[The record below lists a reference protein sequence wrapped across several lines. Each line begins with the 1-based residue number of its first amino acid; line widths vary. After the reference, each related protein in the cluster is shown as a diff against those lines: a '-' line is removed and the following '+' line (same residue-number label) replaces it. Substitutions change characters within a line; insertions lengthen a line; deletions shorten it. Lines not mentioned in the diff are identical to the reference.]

1 MTFDHAYQLVAADG
15 RMYYGSSADH
25 QIHAVDLDSGR
36 ELWGFFTEGPVR
48 FAPCVSG
55 GRVYAASDDGCLYC
69 LNGRDGKLIW
79 RFRGGPRDERMI
91 GNGQMISRWPGR
103 SGVLVDGKTAY
114 FTTGMWGPDG
124 VSIYALNA
132 EDGSVIWKNNTSNQQ
147 YMLLPHNNF
156 EGITGVSPQG
166 YLALADGVLLV
177 PTGRAMPA
185 RFDTATGRLL
195 PWKIAWGKHHRPGSA
210 WTMTAKGVF
219 FSACRRTTG
228 LPVSSLGPDSFL
240 RPEGL
245 MAWNVRTGKPVF
257 SLHDVYRAAFSD
269 ETLYLSAGT
278 YSGRQASVLAVDYEK
293 ISKEVKLSPPH
304 ADGHDGAG
312 FAAQKVMDKAKWLTP
327 TGRINELIVAG
338 KTLVAGG
345 QDDVMLLGADTG
357 KELWKAKVEGQARGL
372 AVASRRLL
380 VSTSTGRIYCFG
392 KKEVDE
398 APIVK
403 ARVDEGEVSP
413 PAKPAREIIER
424 CGIRSGYCLVLGLE
438 DQHLAAGLAAES
450 ELYVIVLEQDER
462 KIAQVRRLYDRLGLY
477 GVRIAVHRGSPKKL
491 PYAPYFANLI
501 VVPDPSSCDPEGVY
515 RCVRPCGGVLAI
527 QDADARAAR
536 KWLISAGAEKESI
549 SEDGDIIWAAKGPVP
564 GAGSWSH
571 PFANAGRTSASRDIH
586 VRLPLKT
593 LWFGGP
599 GPARMVDRHRYP
611 PIPVYANGRLFVP
624 AQDHVIA
631 VDAYNGREMWSREL
645 KGVGRFPGNDR
656 GPSVVADDNCVYA
669 PHGTT
674 CLQLDGD
681 TGKVLQTYRPPE
693 GIEPAPTSEPAAN
706 AEPGPK
712 RKKKAKRRDGFVF
725 NEVEWNYLAV
735 TDKAI
740 LGTIGE
746 ARVRRSLANWPLSTP
761 KGRYLFALDKRN
773 GEKLWVHKSQYAIA
787 PKAIVANEECV
798 CILDQE
804 NDTGRIGKTILKA
817 IDMNTGKTVW
827 SKPIQDRW
835 ELLLSGNCLVAAGT
849 GYTVYDAA
857 TGHERWSNTVPL
869 GLYDTYG
876 PGIDHYQWSLALR
889 DFPVVPPIIVNGA
902 IVAPPRAFD
911 LETGKERRRTC
922 PLSGE
927 FILPFG
933 VGNGG
938 CGTYSACP
946 AAMFMRSGSLGIY
959 DIATDTG
966 MHWLGQTRPGCWIN
980 TLPAGGIVLMPE
992 ASSSCTCAYSFQT
1005 SLALIADDR
1014 HEHWGV
1020 FACEP
1025 PKRGSLLRT
1034 VSFNFGGV
1042 GDQRDK
1048 DGKLWLGFPR
1058 PFSPQNLKVPLNT
1071 CRAADYY
1078 RENADEITVEG
1089 TKRPWLYSCGVEGLE
1104 TATLELDLARPAI
1117 VLRAKEAPR
1126 IDGRLDDTCWD
1137 GAEEL
1142 RLVDDSR
1149 RVSSARAW
1157 LRHDAK
1163 NLYVGFVREAPVED
1177 GRPLPWTMNTQ
1188 GENAPAWR
1196 DDSLK
1201 VRFQKSTDQYEYIFL
1216 SASGARVTGKSDLR
1230 WKMRGTEKELGW
1242 ITATHVTNESWSA
1255 EIAIPFDGP
1264 AKGQKIFLESFNRTD
1279 AGPERTFY
1287 KYRSWRRWFVSGG
1300 EADLVFERPAAPTE
1314 RTFTIRLHFAEL
1326 EDVRPGERVF
1336 DVNIQGKTVI
1346 QGLDIVAAAGGCRKA
1361 LTREIQGIQAA
1372 GAISLGLVP
1381 SAGSKRPA
1389 ILSAVEIE
1397 EVRSGA
1403 RRFQ

>member
-1 MTFDHAYQLVAADG
+1 MTFDHAYQVVAADG

-25 QIHAVDLDSGR
+25 KVYAVDLDSGQ
-36 ELWGFFTEGPVR
+36 EVWSFYTEGPVR

-69 LNGRDGKLIW
+69 LNSRDGRLIW
-79 RFRGGPRDERMI
+79 HFRGGPRDERMI

-103 SGVLVDGKTAY
+103 SGVLVDGRIAY
-114 FTTGMWGPDG
+114 FTAGMWGPDG
-124 VSIYALNA
+124 VSIYALDA
-132 EDGSVIWKNNTSNQQ
+132 DDGSVIWKNNTSNQQ
-147 YMLLPHNNF
+147 YMLMPHNNF

-185 RFDTATGRLL
+185 RFDTATGELL

-210 WTMTAKGVF
+210 WTMTTKGVF
-219 FSACRRTTG
+219 FSACRRGTG
-228 LPVSSLGPDSFL
+228 LPVSSLGPDSLL

-245 MAWNVRTGKPVF
+245 MGWNVRTGKPMF
-257 SLHDVYRAAFSD
+257 SLADVYRAAFSN
-269 ETLYLSAGT
+269 ETLYLTAGT
-278 YSGRQASVLAVDYEK
+278 YSGKQSSVLAVDYK
-293 ISKEVKLSPPH
+293 QISKEVNLSPPH

-312 FAAQKVMDKAKWLTP
+312 FAAQKVRDKAKWQTS
-327 TGRINELIVAG
+327 TGRITELIVAG

-345 QDDVMLLGADTG
+345 SDTVILLDADSG
-357 KELWKAKVEGQARGL
+357 EERWKAKVEGQARGL
-372 AVASRRLL
+372 AVASGRLL

-392 KKEVDE
+392 REKVDEPPIVEAPVDDKEVSSQAE
-398 APIVK
+398 A
-403 ARVDEGEVSP
+403 
-413 PAKPAREIIER
+413 AKEIIER
-424 CGIRSGYCLVLGLE
+424 CGIRSGYCLVLGLH
-438 DQHLAAGLAAES
+438 DALLPAGLATES
-450 ELYVIVLEQDER
+450 DLYVIVLEQDER
-462 KIAQVRRLYDRLGLY
+462 KIAQARRLYDRLGLY
-477 GVRIAVHRGSPKKL
+477 GVRIAVHRGNPKQL

-501 VVPDPSSCDPEGVY
+501 VVPDPSSCDPASVY
-515 RCVRPCGGVLAI
+515 RCLRPCGGVLTI
-527 QDADARAAR
+527 QGADTGAAR
-536 KWLISAGAEKESI
+536 KWLIAAGAAENRI
-549 SEDGDIIWAAKGPVP
+549 TVDGRFVRATRGPLP

-571 PFANAGRTSASRDIH
+571 PFANSGRTSASRDTH

-599 GPARMVDRHRYP
+599 GPARMVDRHRFP

-681 TGKVLQTYRPPE
+681 TGKILQTYNPPA
-693 GIEPAPTSEPAAN
+693 GIELGSRSEPL
-706 AEPGPK
+706 PK
-712 RKKKAKRRDGFVF
+712 SKRATRGRGGLVF
-725 NEVEWNYLAV
+725 NQVEWNYLSV

-746 ARVRRSLANWPLSTP
+746 AYVRRSLANWPLSTP
-761 KGRYLFALDKRN
+761 KGRYLFAVDKRT
-773 GEKLWVHKSQYAIA
+773 GKELWVHKSQYAIA
-787 PKAIVANEECV
+787 PKAIVADEERV
-798 CILDQE
+798 YVMDQE
-804 NDTGRIGKTILKA
+804 NDIGGIGKTILKA
-817 IDMNTGKTVW
+817 IDMNTGKAVW

-835 ELLLSGNCLVAAGT
+835 ELLLSDNSLVAAGT

-857 TGHERWSNTVPL
+857 TGQERWSKTVPPS
-869 GLYDTYG
+869 LYDTYG
-876 PGIDHYQWSLALR
+876 PGIDHYQWAIALR
-889 DFPVVPPIIVNGA
+889 DFPVVPPIIVDGT

-911 LETGKERRRTC
+911 LETGEELHRTG

-927 FILPFG
+927 TILPFG

-959 DIATDTG
+959 DMATDTG

-1014 HEHWGV
+1014 NEHWG
-1020 FACEP
+1020 AYTCEP
-1025 PKRGSLLRT
+1025 PKRGSQLKT

-1042 GDQRDK
+1042 GDKRDK

-1058 PFSPQNLKVPLNT
+1058 PFSPQNLRVPLTT
-1071 CRAADYY
+1071 CKAADYY
-1078 RENADEITVEG
+1078 RENADEIAIEG
-1089 TKRPWLYSCGVEGLE
+1089 TERPWLYSCGVEGLAS
-1104 TATLELDLARPAI
+1104 ATLDLDLARPA
-1117 VLRAKEAPR
+1117 VALKANEAPR
-1126 IDGRLDDTCWD
+1126 IDGRLDDACWD

-1149 RVSSARAW
+1149 RVSSERAW
-1157 LRHDAK
+1157 LRYDAK
-1163 NLYVGFVREAPVED
+1163 NLYIGFVRMAPLTD
-1177 GRPLPWTMNTQ
+1177 GQPLPWTMNTQ

-1201 VRFQKSTDQYEYIFL
+1201 VRFQKGVDQYEYIFL

-1230 WKMRGTEKELGW
+1230 WIMRGTEKELDW
-1242 ITATHVTNESWSA
+1242 KTATHVTDAAWSA
-1255 EIAIPFDGP
+1255 EIAVPFDGP
-1264 AKGQKIFLESFNRTD
+1264 AEGQEIFLESFNRTGV
-1279 AGPERTFY
+1279 GPERTFY
-1287 KYRSWRRWFVSGG
+1287 KFRSWRRWFVSGG
-1300 EADLVFERPAAPTE
+1300 EADLVFERPAPPSE
-1314 RTFTIRLHFAEL
+1314 RTFTVRLHFAEM
-1326 EDVRPGERVF
+1326 EGERTGERVF

-1346 QGLDIVAAAGGCRKA
+1346 EGLDVATEAGGCRKA
-1361 LTREIQGIQAA
+1361 LTREIKGIRAVDT
-1372 GAISLGLVP
+1372 ISLGLAP
-1381 SAGSKRPA
+1381 STDSKRPA

-1397 EVRSGA
+1397 QED
-1403 RRFQ
+1403 